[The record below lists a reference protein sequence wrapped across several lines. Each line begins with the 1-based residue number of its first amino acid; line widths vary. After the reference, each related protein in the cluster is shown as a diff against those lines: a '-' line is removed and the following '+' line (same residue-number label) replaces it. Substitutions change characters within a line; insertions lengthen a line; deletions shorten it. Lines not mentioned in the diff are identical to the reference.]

1 LQKNLLGEP
10 GENRPLSL
18 ISLSILEGTAWERRR
33 SLTLPSS
40 GENGKSCH
48 MRAAGITRREVQIH
62 CHLNLPSSPTPEGE
76 ANISE
81 KCRRAS
87 LSSSICLQDDYGF
100 RRNTGEF
107 ALIPAGLL
115 NRGC

>member
-1 LQKNLLGEP
+1 
-10 GENRPLSL
+10 
-18 ISLSILEGTAWERRR
+18 
-33 SLTLPSS
+33 
-40 GENGKSCH
+40 
-48 MRAAGITRREVQIH
+48 MRAAGITRREVEFH

-87 LSSSICLQDDYGF
+87 LSVFACKTITGSEE
-100 RRNTGEF
+100 NTGEF